1 MLLFLIFGLMDF
13 SDGLEEVLSVVRL
26 KDQTEL
32 IIIGRG
38 SLVEQ
43 NQEPVYFEYTSVLVP
58 TGYQQAD
65 QLYFFN
71 HSDIREVVFT
81 GYKNDAE
88 LDFESNFY
96 QLVKKSGFK
105 KGITGL

>member
-1 MLLFLIFGLMDF
+1 MSETLLPLG
-13 SDGLEEVLSVVRL
+13 SVVRL

-43 NQEPVYFEYTSVLVP
+43 NQELVYFEYTSVLVP

-71 HSDIREVVFT
+71 NSDIREVVFM

-88 LDFESNFY
+88 MEFESNFY

-105 KGITGL
+105 KGVTEL

>member
-1 MLLFLIFGLMDF
+1 MSETLLPMGT
-13 SDGLEEVLSVVRL
+13 VVKL

-43 NQEPVYFEYTSVLVP
+43 NQELVYFEYISVLVP

-71 HSDIREVVFT
+71 NSDIREVVFM

-88 LDFESNFY
+88 LEFESNFY

-105 KGITGL
+105 KGVTEL

>member
-1 MLLFLIFGLMDF
+1 MSETLLPLG
-13 SDGLEEVLSVVRL
+13 SVVRL

-43 NQEPVYFEYTSVLVP
+43 NQEHVYFEYTSVPVP

-71 HSDIREVVFT
+71 HSDIREIVFT

>member
-1 MLLFLIFGLMDF
+1 MSETLLPMGT
-13 SDGLEEVLSVVRL
+13 VVKL

-43 NQEPVYFEYTSVLVP
+43 NQELVYFEYTSVLVP

-71 HSDIREVVFT
+71 NSDIREVVFM

-88 LDFESNFY
+88 LEFESNFY
-96 QLVKKSGFK
+96 RTKRRRG
-105 KGITGL
+105 GLL

>member
-1 MLLFLIFGLMDF
+1 MSETLLPLG
-13 SDGLEEVLSVVRL
+13 SVVRL

-43 NQEPVYFEYTSVLVP
+43 NQEPVYFEYTSVPVP

-96 QLVKKSGFK
+96 ELVKKSGFK
-105 KGITGL
+105 KGVTEL

>member
-1 MLLFLIFGLMDF
+1 MSETLLPLG
-13 SDGLEEVLSVVRL
+13 SVVRL
-26 KDQTEL
+26 KNQTEL

-71 HSDIREVVFT
+71 NSDIREVVFM

-88 LDFESNFY
+88 LEFESNFY

-105 KGITGL
+105 KGVTEL

>member
-1 MLLFLIFGLMDF
+1 MSETLLPLG
-13 SDGLEEVLSVVRL
+13 SVVKL

-71 HSDIREVVFT
+71 HSDISEVVFM

-88 LDFESNFY
+88 LEFESNFY

-105 KGITGL
+105 KGVTEL

>member
-1 MLLFLIFGLMDF
+1 MDF

-43 NQEPVYFEYTSVLVP
+43 NQEPVYFEYTSVPVP
-58 TGYQQAD
+58 TGYQ
-65 QLYFFN
+65 
-71 HSDIREVVFT
+71 
-81 GYKNDAE
+81 
-88 LDFESNFY
+88 
-96 QLVKKSGFK
+96 
-105 KGITGL
+105 

>member
-1 MLLFLIFGLMDF
+1 MSETLLPMGT
-13 SDGLEEVLSVVRL
+13 VVKL

-43 NQEPVYFEYTSVLVP
+43 NQELVYFEYTSVLVP

-71 HSDIREVVFT
+71 NSDIREVVFM

-88 LDFESNFY
+88 LEFESNFY

-105 KGITGL
+105 KGVTEL

>member
-1 MLLFLIFGLMDF
+1 MSETLLPLG
-13 SDGLEEVLSVVRL
+13 SVVKL

-58 TGYQQAD
+58 TGYQQPN

-71 HSDIREVVFT
+71 HSDIREVVFI
-81 GYKNDAE
+81 GYNNDAE
-88 LDFESNFY
+88 IEFESNFY
-96 QLVKKSGFK
+96 QLVKNAGFK
-105 KGITGL
+105 KGVTEL

>member
-1 MLLFLIFGLMDF
+1 MSEILLPLGT
-13 SDGLEEVLSVVRL
+13 VVKL

-58 TGYQQAD
+58 TGYQQPD

-71 HSDIREVVFT
+71 HSYIREVVFM

-88 LDFESNFY
+88 LDFEANFY

-105 KGITGL
+105 KGVTEP